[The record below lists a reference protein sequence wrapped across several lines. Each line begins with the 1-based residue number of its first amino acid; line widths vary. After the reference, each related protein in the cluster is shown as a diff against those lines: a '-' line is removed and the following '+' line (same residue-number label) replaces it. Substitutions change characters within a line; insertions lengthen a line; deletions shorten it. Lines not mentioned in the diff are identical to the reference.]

1 MVLGQYYHLL
11 DHLAGYA
18 SWWLIGVL
26 FLIGL
31 HGIIVKENLLKKIMA
46 LNVMQ
51 VAVILFF
58 LNTAQKSGATLA
70 VLLPGETAGAVDV
83 YVNPLPAALM
93 LTAIVVSLAVMG
105 VAMALVIQVY
115 RCYGSLEEPEVLR
128 RMRK

>member
-1 MVLGQYYHLL
+1 MFSQYYHLL
-11 DHLAGYA
+11 DYLAGYV

-31 HGIIVKENLLKKIMA
+31 YGIIVKENLLKKIMA

-58 LNTAQKSGATLA
+58 LNVAQKSGATLA
-70 VLLPGETAGAVDV
+70 VLLPGEKAGAVDI
-83 YVNPLPAALM
+83 YVNPLPHALM